1 MPIERQHRSQRINE
15 RPMSEIVTNE
25 FLADS
30 HLHRLADVRL
40 GLLRL
45 HKALLKMERIDYEK
59 VFGRVTAGE
68 LLQLVINHA
77 QFGWLRIIS
86 ALVVEIDEA
95 LNGDELA
102 TSSDFEALI
111 SQARLLL
118 TSPADEEF
126 KTKYQAA
133 LQREPSVVM
142 AHSTVMQLLRKDK

>member
-1 MPIERQHRSQRINE
+1 
-15 RPMSEIVTNE
+15 
-25 FLADS
+25 
-30 HLHRLADVRL
+30 
-40 GLLRL
+40 
-45 HKALLKMERIDYEK
+45 MERIDYEK

-102 TSSDFEALI
+102 TLSDFEALI

>member
-1 MPIERQHRSQRINE
+1 MLIERQHRSQRINE

-45 HKALLKMERIDYEK
+45 HKALLEMERIDYEK

-77 QFGWLRIIS
+77 RFGWLRIIS
-86 ALVVEIDEA
+86 ALVVEIDGVHVLFGTAVGFERGVVAVDQEGGAGEGARGHGVSLRGIA
-95 LNGDELA
+95 LD
-102 TSSDFEALI
+102 
-111 SQARLLL
+111 
-118 TSPADEEF
+118 
-126 KTKYQAA
+126 
-133 LQREPSVVM
+133 
-142 AHSTVMQLLRKDK
+142 